1 MKVIVINGSPRK
13 KWNTATLLEKALE
26 GAASEGAET
35 ELIHLY
41 DLNFKGCTSCFAC
54 KLKNGKSYG
63 KCAMEDELT
72 PVLAKLKDVDAV
84 ILGSPI
90 YLGNSTG
97 EMRSFMER
105 YVFPYLVYSNEIP
118 SLYPKNIPVGFIY
131 TMGVKEENFDFFGLN
146 KTIELNENFAARI
159 FGYSESMYSTDTY
172 QFDDY
177 SKYVADR
184 FDPVEKAK
192 RRKEVFPQDCQ
203 KAFEMGARFVR
214 RQKNME
220 AKKGN
225 CI

>member
-1 MKVIVINGSPRK
+1 MEVKIMKVIAINGSPRK

-84 ILGSPI
+84 FLGSPI

-105 YVFPYLVYSNEIP
+105 YVFPYLVYSSDIP

-131 TMGVKEENFDFFGLN
+131 TMGIKEGYFDLFGLN
-146 KTIELNENFAARI
+146 KTIELNENFSARI
-159 FGYSESMYSTDTY
+159 FGYSESMYS
-172 QFDDY
+172 
-177 SKYVADR
+177 
-184 FDPVEKAK
+184 
-192 RRKEVFPQDCQ
+192 
-203 KAFEMGARFVR
+203 
-214 RQKNME
+214 
-220 AKKGN
+220 
-225 CI
+225 

>member
-1 MKVIVINGSPRK
+1 MRVIAINGSPRK
-13 KWNTATLLEKALE
+13 KWNTATLLEEALE

-84 ILGSPI
+84 FLGSPI

-105 YVFPYLVYSNEIP
+105 YIFPYLVYSSDIP

-131 TMGVKEENFDFFGLN
+131 TMGIKEEYFDLFGLN
-146 KTIELNENFAARI
+146 KTIELNENFSARI
-159 FGYSESMYSTDTY
+159 FGYAESMYSTDTY

-203 KAFEMGARFVR
+203 KAFEMGARFVKR
-214 RQKNME
+214 
-220 AKKGN
+220 
-225 CI
+225 